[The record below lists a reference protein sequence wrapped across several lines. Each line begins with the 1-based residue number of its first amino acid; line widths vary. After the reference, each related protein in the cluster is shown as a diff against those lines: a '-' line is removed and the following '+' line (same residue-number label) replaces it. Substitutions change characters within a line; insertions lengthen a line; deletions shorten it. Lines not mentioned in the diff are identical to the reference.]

1 MSEPRKLNTGDAQRT
16 VYHAG
21 DAQRTIRTS
30 GAAASSSQ
38 LEEARRRARMAAAES
53 SRRSRQFTPVQPAD
67 VQRYQAARQAQNAQ
81 TAPRTIHQPVQHT
94 AGSAQQAAPRQQA
107 APQQRTIHRSQTAQP
122 AQQAAPQQ
130 RTVHRTQPAQQPVQ
144 RSAPRPVQPQP
155 GEENLTMAQRQA
167 LALRRQAAAK
177 QAASGARARV
187 QHLDLRSAQ
196 GERAAY
202 NIDGD
207 AEYEARQ
214 AARAAKAAAA
224 QQPVAEAAR
233 SGESSARSGSASTA
247 AGRRSSGASAGGQ
260 PPKGPGKGR
269 KGRGD
274 DGSGKKGGK
283 KKKKGTW
290 WKVLLATLLV
300 LVLIFGVTLALIMNA
315 LRPETGGNITF
326 NQLLNTP
333 KEFAGKEINIL
344 LVGIDRSTEDGSGE
358 DSQSNDGMT
367 DMIMW
372 MHFNNETGEVKMLQ
386 IPRNI
391 FVTTDASY
399 SGNYQINAIAKTQG
413 SNGYNN
419 LNALCEEVSKELQV
433 PIDGYVSIRL
443 EKLVELV
450 DILGGVYCY
459 IPQDMS
465 YKGSA
470 LEQGYRN
477 LDGAAA
483 EFLLRNRHS
492 YANSD
497 LGRLNT
503 QRYFY
508 AAMFAKLR
516 SMTAWDIAKNLPFY
530 LSMVDTSLSISDLIS
545 VAVSLMSVSSDKIML
560 AQVPVY
566 MGGITYNSND
576 VVVVARQETADLLN
590 TYYRENTGPVD
601 ASELQVVDNVLDISG
616 VGASDP
622 NVQFMAAINEQ
633 VNDAIAESG
642 EDTSSEYVYDTP
654 TAAPESDATSTE
666 DGSDA
671 SSEDQAA

>member
-30 GAAASSSQ
+30 GAASSSQ

-81 TAPRTIHQPVQHT
+81 NAPRTIHQPAQHT
-94 AGSAQQAAPRQQA
+94 ARYAQQ
-107 APQQRTIHRSQTAQP
+107 P
-122 AQQAAPQQ
+122 ADSRQAAPQQ
-130 RTVHRTQPAQQPVQ
+130 RTVHRTQPTQSAARPAQ
-144 RSAPRPVQPQP
+144 SAQPRPVQP

-167 LALRRQAAAK
+167 MALRRQAAAK
-177 QAASGARARV
+177 QASSGTRAQV
-187 QHLDLRSAQ
+187 QHLDLRTAQ

-224 QQPVAEAAR
+224 EQPNAQAAQSA
-233 SGESSARSGSASTA
+233 SGSARSAGASAAST
-247 AGRRSSGASAGGQ
+247 GRRGGAAAGGQ

-269 KGRGD
+269 KGRGN
-274 DGSGKKGGK
+274 DGGSKKGGK
-283 KKKKGTW
+283 KKKKAW
-290 WKVLLATLLV
+290 WKVVLITLLV
-300 LVLIFGVTLALIMNA
+300 LVLIFGGTLALIMNA
-315 LRPETGGNITF
+315 LRPETGGNLTF

-413 SNGYNN
+413 SKGYNN
-419 LNALCEEVSKELQV
+419 LNALCEEVSKEFQV
-433 PIDGYVSIRL
+433 SIDGYVSIRL

-566 MGGITYNSND
+566 MGGITYNGND

-601 ASELQVVDNVLDISG
+601 ASELQVVDNVLDVSG
-616 VGASDP
+616 VGASEP

-633 VNDAIAESG
+633 VNDAAQESG
-642 EDTSSEYVYDTP
+642 VDTSSEYVYDTP
-654 TAAPESDATSTE
+654 TAAPEGDAASTE
-666 DGSDA
+666 EGTDSADS

>member
-1 MSEPRKLNTGDAQRT
+1 MSEPRKLNTGDAQRS

-30 GAAASSSQ
+30 GASSQ
-38 LEEARRRARMAAAES
+38 LEEARRRARLAAAES

-67 VQRYQAARQAQNAQ
+67 VQRYQAARQAQAAQ
-81 TAPRTIHQPVQHT
+81 PAQSAPRTIHQPQQR
-94 AGSAQQAAPRQQA
+94 AAQPA
-107 APQQRTIHRSQTAQP
+107 QQRTIHRAP
-122 AQQAAPQQ
+122 AQQQAA
-130 RTVHRTQPAQQPVQ
+130 
-144 RSAPRPVQPQP
+144 RPVQPAAQQTQP
-155 GEENLTMAQRQA
+155 GEEQLTMAQRQA
-167 LALRRQAAAK
+167 MALRRQAAAK
-177 QAASGARARV
+177 QASAGARAQV
-187 QHLDLRSAQ
+187 QHLDLRSTQ

-202 NIDGD
+202 DIDGD

-214 AARAAKAAAA
+214 AARAARAAAAA
-224 QQPVAEAAR
+224 QQPVAQASRSAGTAGR
-233 SGESSARSGSASTA
+233 SGASSSSASGSAGRK
-247 AGRRSSGASAGGQ
+247 AGSSGGQ

-269 KGRGD
+269 KSGAGD
-274 DGSGKKGGK
+274 GGSGKKGGK
-283 KKKKGTW
+283 KKKKVTW

-300 LVLIFGVTLALIMNA
+300 LVLIFGGTLALIMNA
-315 LRPETGGNITF
+315 LRPATGGNITF

-344 LVGIDRSTEDGSGE
+344 LVGVDRSTEDGSGE

-372 MHFNNETGEVKMLQ
+372 MHFNNETGELKMLQ

-413 SNGYNN
+413 SDGYNN
-419 LNALCEEVSKELQV
+419 LNALCEEVSKEFQIH
-433 PIDGYVSIRL
+433 IDGYVSIRM

-459 IPQDMS
+459 VPQDLS
-465 YKGSA
+465 YKGSY

-530 LSMVDTSLSISDLIS
+530 LSMVETSLSISDLVS

-566 MGGITYNSND
+566 MGGITYNNND

-616 VGASDP
+616 RSPSAP
-622 NVQFMAAINEQ
+622 NVQFMASLNAE
-633 VNDAIAESG
+633 VTDAIEESG
-642 EDTSSEYVYDTP
+642 EDTGNEYVYDTP
-654 TAAPESDATSTE
+654 TPAPEGDASSTE
-666 DGSDA
+666 GDA
-671 SSEDQAA
+671 SSESEDAAA

>member
-30 GAAASSSQ
+30 GAASSSQ

-81 TAPRTIHQPVQHT
+81 NAPRTIHQPAQHT
-94 AGSAQQAAPRQQA
+94 ARYAQQ
-107 APQQRTIHRSQTAQP
+107 P
-122 AQQAAPQQ
+122 ADSRQAAPQQ
-130 RTVHRTQPAQQPVQ
+130 RTVHRTQPTQSAARPAQ
-144 RSAPRPVQPQP
+144 SAQPRPVQP

-167 LALRRQAAAK
+167 MALRRQAAAK
-177 QAASGARARV
+177 QASSGTRAQV
-187 QHLDLRSAQ
+187 QHLDLRTAQ

-224 QQPVAEAAR
+224 EQPNAQAAQSA
-233 SGESSARSGSASTA
+233 SGSARSAGASAAST
-247 AGRRSSGASAGGQ
+247 GRRGGAAAGGQ

-269 KGRGD
+269 KGRGN
-274 DGSGKKGGK
+274 DGGGKKGGK
-283 KKKKGTW
+283 KKKKAW
-290 WKVLLATLLV
+290 WKVVLITLLV
-300 LVLIFGVTLALIMNA
+300 LVLIFGGTLALIMNA
-315 LRPETGGNITF
+315 LRPETGGNLTF

-419 LNALCEEVSKELQV
+419 LNALCEEVSKEFQV
-433 PIDGYVSIRL
+433 SIDGYVCIRL

-566 MGGITYNSND
+566 MGGITYNGND

-601 ASELQVVDNVLDISG
+601 ASELQVVDNVLDVSG

-633 VNDAIAESG
+633 VNDAAQESG
-642 EDTSSEYVYDTP
+642 VDTSSEYVYDTP
-654 TAAPESDATSTE
+654 TAAPEGDAASTE
-666 DGSDA
+666 EGTDSADS

>member
-21 DAQRTIRTS
+21 DAQRSIRTTGAS
-30 GAAASSSQ
+30 GSSQ

-67 VQRYQAARQAQNAQ
+67 VQRYQAARQAQTAQ
-81 TAPRTIHQPVQHT
+81 PAQSAPRTIHQP
-94 AGSAQQAAPRQQA
+94 
-107 APQQRTIHRSQTAQP
+107 QQRAAQP
-122 AQQAAPQQ
+122 AQQAPAQQ
-130 RTVHRTQPAQQPVQ
+130 RTIRRAQPAQQPVRQ
-144 RSAPRPVQPQP
+144 PAARPVSRTAQPAAQPVQP
-155 GEENLTMAQRQA
+155 GEEQLTMAQRQA

-177 QAASGARARV
+177 QAASGARAQV

-202 NIDGD
+202 DFDGD

-224 QQPVAEAAR
+224 AQPVDQAAR
-233 SGESSARSGSASTA
+233 SAGASGRSSASSASGSSARKG
-247 AGRRSSGASAGGQ
+247 GASGGQ

-269 KGRGD
+269 KGGAGD
-274 DGSGKKGGK
+274 GGSGKKGGK
-283 KKKKGTW
+283 KKKKVAW
-290 WKVLLATLLV
+290 WKVLLSTLLV
-300 LVLIFGVTLALIMNA
+300 LVLIFGATLALIMNA
-315 LRPETGGNITF
+315 LRPETGGKITF

-333 KEFAGKEINIL
+333 KEYAEKEINIL
-344 LVGIDRSTEDGSGE
+344 LVGVDRSTENGSGE

-372 MHFNNETGEVKMLQ
+372 MHFNNETGELKMLQ

-399 SGNYQINAIAKTQG
+399 SGNYQINGIAKTQG
-413 SNGYNN
+413 SNGYND
-419 LNALCEEVSKELQV
+419 LNALCEEVSKEFQI
-433 PIDGYVSIRL
+433 PIDGYVSIRM

-459 IPQDMS
+459 VPQDLS
-465 YKGSA
+465 YKGSY

-530 LSMVDTSLSISDLIS
+530 LSMVDTSLSISDLVS

-566 MGGITYNSND
+566 MGNITYNDND
-576 VVVVARQETADLLN
+576 VVVVARQETSDLLN

-601 ASELQVVDNVLDISG
+601 AGELQVVDNVLDISG
-616 VGASDP
+616 RGPSDP
-622 NVQFMAAINEQ
+622 NVQFMASINET
-633 VNDAIAESG
+633 VTDAIAESG
-642 EDTSSEYVYDTP
+642 EDTGNEYVYDTP
-654 TAAPESDATSTE
+654 TAAPEGDSSSTE
-666 DGSDA
+666 GDA
-671 SSEDQAA
+671 SSEDEDAAA

>member
-30 GAAASSSQ
+30 GAASSSQ

-81 TAPRTIHQPVQHT
+81 NAPRTIHQPAQHT
-94 AGSAQQAAPRQQA
+94 ARYAQQ
-107 APQQRTIHRSQTAQP
+107 P
-122 AQQAAPQQ
+122 ADSRQAAPQQ
-130 RTVHRTQPAQQPVQ
+130 RTVHRTQPTQSAARPAQ
-144 RSAPRPVQPQP
+144 SAQPRPVQP

-167 LALRRQAAAK
+167 MALRRQAAAK
-177 QAASGARARV
+177 QASSGTRAQV
-187 QHLDLRSAQ
+187 QHLDLRTAQ

-224 QQPVAEAAR
+224 EQPNAQAAQSA
-233 SGESSARSGSASTA
+233 SGSARSAGASAAST
-247 AGRRSSGASAGGQ
+247 GRRGGAAAGGQ

-269 KGRGD
+269 KGRGN
-274 DGSGKKGGK
+274 DGGGKKGGK
-283 KKKKGTW
+283 KKKKAW
-290 WKVLLATLLV
+290 WKVVLITLLV
-300 LVLIFGVTLALIMNA
+300 LVLIFGGTLALIMNA
-315 LRPETGGNITF
+315 LRPETGGNLTF

-419 LNALCEEVSKELQV
+419 LNALCEEVSKEFQV
-433 PIDGYVSIRL
+433 SIDGYVSIRL

-566 MGGITYNSND
+566 MGGITYNGND

-601 ASELQVVDNVLDISG
+601 ASELQVVDNVLDVSG

-633 VNDAIAESG
+633 VNDAAQESG
-642 EDTSSEYVYDTP
+642 VDTSSEYVYDTP
-654 TAAPESDATSTE
+654 TAAPEGDAASTE
-666 DGSDA
+666 EGTDSADS

>member
-21 DAQRTIRTS
+21 DAQRSIRTTGAS
-30 GAAASSSQ
+30 GSSQ

-67 VQRYQAARQAQNAQ
+67 VQRYQAARQAQTAQ
-81 TAPRTIHQPVQHT
+81 PAQSAPRTIHQPQQR
-94 AGSAQQAAPRQQA
+94 AAQPA
-107 APQQRTIHRSQTAQP
+107 QQRTIHRAQP
-122 AQQAAPQQ
+122 AQQPAARPVS
-130 RTVHRTQPAQQPVQ
+130 RPAQPT
-144 RSAPRPVQPQP
+144 AQP
-155 GEENLTMAQRQA
+155 GEEQLTMAQRQA

-177 QAASGARARV
+177 QAASGARAQV

-196 GERAAY
+196 GKRAAY
-202 NIDGD
+202 DFDGD

-224 QQPVAEAAR
+224 AQPVDQAAR
-233 SGESSARSGSASTA
+233 GAGASGRAGGSASSA
-247 AGRRSSGASAGGQ
+247 SGASGRRSGASSGGQ

-269 KGRGD
+269 KGGAGD
-274 DGSGKKGGK
+274 GGSGKKGGK
-283 KKKKGTW
+283 KKKKAW
-290 WKVLLATLLV
+290 WKVLLVTLLV
-300 LVLIFGVTLALIMNA
+300 LVLIFGGTLALIMNA
-315 LRPETGGNITF
+315 LRPETGGKITF

-333 KEFAGKEINIL
+333 KEYAGKEINIL
-344 LVGIDRSTEDGSGE
+344 LVGVDRSTENGKGE

-372 MHFNNETGEVKMLQ
+372 MHFNNETGELKMLQ

-413 SNGYNN
+413 SSGYND
-419 LNALCEEVSKELQV
+419 LNALCEEVSKEFQI
-433 PIDGYVSIRL
+433 PIDGYVSIRM

-459 IPQDMS
+459 VPQDLS
-465 YKGSA
+465 YEGSY

-530 LSMVDTSLSISDLIS
+530 LSMVETSLSISDLVS

-566 MGGITYNSND
+566 MGGITYNNND

-616 VGASDP
+616 RSPSDP
-622 NVQFMAAINEQ
+622 NVQFMASINET
-633 VNDAIAESG
+633 VTDAIEESG
-642 EDTSSEYVYDTP
+642 EDTGNEYVYDTP
-654 TAAPESDATSTE
+654 TAAPEGDSSSTE
-666 DGSDA
+666 GDA
-671 SSEDQAA
+671 SSEGEDAAA

>member
-1 MSEPRKLNTGDAQRT
+1 MSEPRKLNTGDAQRS

-30 GAAASSSQ
+30 GASSQ
-38 LEEARRRARMAAAES
+38 LEEARRRARLAAAES

-67 VQRYQAARQAQNAQ
+67 VQRYQAARQAQAAQ
-81 TAPRTIHQPVQHT
+81 PAQSAPRTIHQPQQR
-94 AGSAQQAAPRQQA
+94 AAQPA
-107 APQQRTIHRSQTAQP
+107 QQRTIHRAP
-122 AQQAAPQQ
+122 AQQQAA
-130 RTVHRTQPAQQPVQ
+130 
-144 RSAPRPVQPQP
+144 RPVQPAAQQTQP
-155 GEENLTMAQRQA
+155 GEEQLTMAQRQA
-167 LALRRQAAAK
+167 MALRRQAAAK
-177 QAASGARARV
+177 QASAGARAQV
-187 QHLDLRSAQ
+187 QHLDLRSTQ

-202 NIDGD
+202 DIDGD

-214 AARAAKAAAA
+214 AARAARAAAA
-224 QQPVAEAAR
+224 VQQPVAQASRSAGTAGR
-233 SGESSARSGSASTA
+233 SGASSSSASGSAGRK
-247 AGRRSSGASAGGQ
+247 AGSSGGQ

-269 KGRGD
+269 KSGAGD
-274 DGSGKKGGK
+274 GGSGKKGGK
-283 KKKKGTW
+283 KKKKVTW

-300 LVLIFGVTLALIMNA
+300 LVLIFGGTLALIMNA
-315 LRPETGGNITF
+315 LRPATGGNITF

-344 LVGIDRSTEDGSGE
+344 LVGVDRSTENGQGE

-372 MHFNNETGEVKMLQ
+372 MHFNNETGELKMLQ

-413 SNGYNN
+413 SDGYNN
-419 LNALCEEVSKELQV
+419 LNALCEEVSKEFQI
-433 PIDGYVSIRL
+433 PIDGYVSIRM

-459 IPQDMS
+459 VPQDLS
-465 YKGSA
+465 YKGSY

-530 LSMVDTSLSISDLIS
+530 LSMVETSLSISDLVS

-566 MGGITYNSND
+566 MGNIMYQDQD

-616 VGASDP
+616 RSPSAP
-622 NVQFMAAINEQ
+622 NVQFMASLNAE
-633 VNDAIAESG
+633 VTDAIEESG
-642 EDTSSEYVYDTP
+642 EDTGNEYVYDTP
-654 TAAPESDATSTE
+654 TPAPEGDASSTE
-666 DGSDA
+666 GDA
-671 SSEDQAA
+671 SSESEDAAA

>member
-21 DAQRTIRTS
+21 DAQRSIRTS

-38 LEEARRRARMAAAES
+38 LEEARRRARMAAADS

-81 TAPRTIHQPVQHT
+81 SAPRTIHQPAQHT
-94 AGSAQQAAPRQQA
+94 AQQA
-107 APQQRTIHRSQTAQP
+107 APQQRTIHRTQPTQQP
-122 AQQAAPQQ
+122 ARQAAA
-130 RTVHRTQPAQQPVQ
+130 RPAQ
-144 RSAPRPVQPQP
+144 AQP
-155 GEENLTMAQRQA
+155 GEDQLTMAQRQA
-167 LALRRQAAAK
+167 MALRRQAAAK
-177 QAASGARARV
+177 QAASGARAQV

-196 GERAAY
+196 GERPAY
-202 NIDGD
+202 DFDGD
-207 AEYEARQ
+207 AEFEARQ
-214 AARAAKAAAA
+214 AARAARTAQAA
-224 QQPVAEAAR
+224 QAAQAAEQPVDQAVR
-233 SGESSARSGSASTA
+233 GTSGSARSGSAYSA
-247 AGRRSSGASAGGQ
+247 SGRRSGGASAGGQ

-269 KGRGD
+269 KGRGN
-274 DGSGKKGGK
+274 DGGGKKGGK
-283 KKKKGTW
+283 KKKKAW
-290 WKVLLATLLV
+290 WKVLLVTLLV
-300 LVLIFGVTLALIMNA
+300 LVLIFGGTLALIMNA

-344 LVGIDRSTEDGSGE
+344 LVGIDRSTEDGMGE

-391 FVTTDASY
+391 FVTTDTSY

-419 LNALCEEVSKELQV
+419 LNALCEEVSKEFQI

-443 EKLVELV
+443 EKLVDLV

-465 YKGSA
+465 YGGSS

-516 SMTAWDIAKNLPFY
+516 SMTPWDIAKNLPFY

-560 AQVPVY
+560 AQIPVY
-566 MGGITYNSND
+566 MGQIYYPIGTTDND
-576 VVVVARQETADLLN
+576 VVVVARQEAADLLN

-601 ASELQVVDNVLDISG
+601 ASQLQVVDNVLDVSG
-616 VGASDP
+616 RSPSDP
-622 NVQFMAAINEQ
+622 NVQFMAAINET
-633 VNDAIAESG
+633 VNEAAAESG
-642 EDTSSEYVYDTP
+642 VDTSSEYVYDTP
-654 TAAPESDATSTE
+654 TAAPEGDASSTE
-666 DGSDA
+666 DGGDSADSA
-671 SSEDQAA
+671 SEDDAA

>member
-1 MSEPRKLNTGDAQRT
+1 MPAAPRHQKGRTPMSEPRKLNTGDAQRT

-21 DAQRTIRTS
+21 DAQRSIRTS
-30 GAAASSSQ
+30 GAAGSSSQ
-38 LEEARRRARMAAAES
+38 LEEARRRARMAAADS

-81 TAPRTIHQPVQHT
+81 NAPRTIHQPAQH
-94 AGSAQQAAPRQQA
+94 AAQQPVR
-107 APQQRTIHRSQTAQP
+107 
-122 AQQAAPQQ
+122 QAAPQQ
-130 RTVHRTQPAQQPVQ
+130 RTVNRAQPTQPVRQAAVRPAQA
-144 RSAPRPVQPQP
+144 APAQP
-155 GEENLTMAQRQA
+155 GEDQLTMAQRQA

-177 QAASGARARV
+177 QAASGARAQV
-187 QHLDLRSAQ
+187 QHLDLRSTQ
-196 GERAAY
+196 GERPAY
-202 NIDGD
+202 DFDGD

-214 AARAAKAAAA
+214 AARAARTA
-224 QQPVAEAAR
+224 QADQTAQAGEQPVDQAVR
-233 SGESSARSGSASTA
+233 GTSGSARSGSASSA
-247 AGRRSSGASAGGQ
+247 SGRRSSGASAGGQ

-269 KGRGD
+269 KGRGND
-274 DGSGKKGGK
+274 DGGKKGGK
-283 KKKKGTW
+283 KKKKAW
-290 WKVLLATLLV
+290 WKVVLVTLLV
-300 LVLIFGVTLALIMNA
+300 LVLIFGGTLALIMNA
-315 LRPETGGNITF
+315 LRPETGGNLTF

-333 KEFAGKEINIL
+333 KEFAGKEMNIL

-413 SNGYNN
+413 SDGYNN
-419 LNALCEEVSKELQV
+419 LNALCEEVSKEFQV

-465 YKGSA
+465 YQGSS

-516 SMTAWDIAKNLPFY
+516 SMTPWDIAKNLPFY

-566 MGGITYNSND
+566 MGGITYNNND

-601 ASELQVVDNVLDISG
+601 ASELQVVDNVLDVSG
-616 VGASDP
+616 VSASDP
-622 NVQFMAAINEQ
+622 NVQFMASINEQ
-633 VNDAIAESG
+633 VNEAAAESG
-642 EDTSSEYVYDTP
+642 VDTSSEYVYDTP
-654 TAAPESDATSTE
+654 TAAPEGDASSTE
-666 DGSDA
+666 DGGDSADSA
-671 SSEDQAA
+671 SEDNAA

>member
-30 GAAASSSQ
+30 GAASSSQ

-53 SRRSRQFTPVQPAD
+53 SRRSRQFTPVQSAD

-81 TAPRTIHQPVQHT
+81 NAPRTIHQPAQHT
-94 AGSAQQAAPRQQA
+94 ARYAQQ
-107 APQQRTIHRSQTAQP
+107 P
-122 AQQAAPQQ
+122 ADSRQAAPQQ
-130 RTVHRTQPAQQPVQ
+130 RTVHRTQPTQSAARPAQ
-144 RSAPRPVQPQP
+144 SAQPRPVQP

-167 LALRRQAAAK
+167 MALRRQAAAK
-177 QAASGARARV
+177 QASSGTRAQV
-187 QHLDLRSAQ
+187 QHLDLRTAQ

-224 QQPVAEAAR
+224 EQPNAQAAQSA
-233 SGESSARSGSASTA
+233 SGSARSAGASAAST
-247 AGRRSSGASAGGQ
+247 GRRGGAAAGGQ

-269 KGRGD
+269 KGRGN
-274 DGSGKKGGK
+274 DGGGKKGGK
-283 KKKKGTW
+283 KKKKAW
-290 WKVLLATLLV
+290 WKVVLITLLV
-300 LVLIFGVTLALIMNA
+300 LVLIFGGTLALIMNA
-315 LRPETGGNITF
+315 LRPETGGNLTF

-419 LNALCEEVSKELQV
+419 LNALCEEVSKEFQV
-433 PIDGYVSIRL
+433 SIDGYVSIRL

-566 MGGITYNSND
+566 MGGITYNGND

-601 ASELQVVDNVLDISG
+601 ASELQVVDNVLDVSG
-616 VGASDP
+616 VGASEP

-633 VNDAIAESG
+633 VNDAAQESG
-642 EDTSSEYVYDTP
+642 VDTSSEYVYDTP
-654 TAAPESDATSTE
+654 TAAPEGDAASTE
-666 DGSDA
+666 EGTDSADS

>member
-1 MSEPRKLNTGDAQRT
+1 MSEPRKLNTGDAQRS

-30 GAAASSSQ
+30 GASSQ
-38 LEEARRRARMAAAES
+38 LEEARRRARLAAAES
-53 SRRSRQFTPVQPAD
+53 SRRSRQFTPVHPAD
-67 VQRYQAARQAQNAQ
+67 VQRYQAARQAQAAQ
-81 TAPRTIHQPVQHT
+81 PAQSAPRTIHQPQQR
-94 AGSAQQAAPRQQA
+94 AAQPA
-107 APQQRTIHRSQTAQP
+107 QQRTIHRAP
-122 AQQAAPQQ
+122 AQQQAA
-130 RTVHRTQPAQQPVQ
+130 RLMQPAAQQT
-144 RSAPRPVQPQP
+144 QP
-155 GEENLTMAQRQA
+155 GEEQLTMAQRQA
-167 LALRRQAAAK
+167 MALRRQAAAK
-177 QAASGARARV
+177 QASAGARAQV
-187 QHLDLRSAQ
+187 QHLDLRSTQ

-202 NIDGD
+202 DIDGD

-214 AARAAKAAAA
+214 AARAARAAAAA
-224 QQPVAEAAR
+224 QQPVAQASR
-233 SGESSARSGSASTA
+233 SAGTA
-247 AGRRSSGASAGGQ
+247 AGRSGASSSSASGSDGRKAGSSGGQ

-269 KGRGD
+269 KGGAGD
-274 DGSGKKGGK
+274 GGSGKKGGK
-283 KKKKGTW
+283 KKKKVTW

-300 LVLIFGVTLALIMNA
+300 LVLIFGGTLALIMNA
-315 LRPETGGNITF
+315 LRPATGGNITF

-344 LVGIDRSTEDGSGE
+344 LVGVDRSTEDGSGE

-372 MHFNNETGEVKMLQ
+372 MHFNNETGELKMLQ

-413 SNGYNN
+413 SDGYNN
-419 LNALCEEVSKELQV
+419 LNALCEEVSKEFQI
-433 PIDGYVSIRL
+433 PIDGYVSIRM

-459 IPQDMS
+459 VPQDLS
-465 YKGSA
+465 YKGSY

-530 LSMVDTSLSISDLIS
+530 LSMVETSLSISDLVS

-566 MGGITYNSND
+566 MGNIMYQDQD

-616 VGASDP
+616 RSPSAP
-622 NVQFMAAINEQ
+622 NVQFMASLNAE
-633 VNDAIAESG
+633 VTDAIEESG
-642 EDTSSEYVYDTP
+642 EDTGNEYVYDTP
-654 TAAPESDATSTE
+654 TPAPEGDASSTE
-666 DGSDA
+666 GDA
-671 SSEDQAA
+671 SSESEDAAA

>member
-1 MSEPRKLNTGDAQRT
+1 MSEPRKLNTGDAQRS

-30 GAAASSSQ
+30 GASSQ
-38 LEEARRRARMAAAES
+38 LEEARRRARLAAAES
-53 SRRSRQFTPVQPAD
+53 SRRSRQFTPVQSAD
-67 VQRYQAARQAQNAQ
+67 VQRYQAARQTQAAQPAQ
-81 TAPRTIHQPVQHT
+81 SAPRTIHQPQQRT
-94 AGSAQQAAPRQQA
+94 AQPA
-107 APQQRTIHRSQTAQP
+107 QQRTIHRAP
-122 AQQAAPQQ
+122 AQQQAA
-130 RTVHRTQPAQQPVQ
+130 
-144 RSAPRPVQPQP
+144 RPVQPAAQQTQP
-155 GEENLTMAQRQA
+155 GEEQLTMAQRQA
-167 LALRRQAAAK
+167 MALRRQAAAK
-177 QAASGARARV
+177 QASAGARAQV
-187 QHLDLRSAQ
+187 QHLDLRSTQ

-202 NIDGD
+202 DIDGD

-214 AARAAKAAAA
+214 AARAARAAAAA
-224 QQPVAEAAR
+224 QQPVAQASR
-233 SGESSARSGSASTA
+233 SAGTA
-247 AGRRSSGASAGGQ
+247 AGRSGASSSSSSASGSDGRKAGSSGGQ

-269 KGRGD
+269 KGGAGD
-274 DGSGKKGGK
+274 GGSGKKGGK
-283 KKKKGTW
+283 KKKKVTW

-300 LVLIFGVTLALIMNA
+300 LVLIFGGTLALIMNA
-315 LRPETGGNITF
+315 LRPATGGNITF

-344 LVGIDRSTEDGSGE
+344 LVGVDRSTENGQGE

-372 MHFNNETGEVKMLQ
+372 MHFNNETGELKMLQ
-386 IPRNI
+386 IPRNV

-413 SNGYNN
+413 SDGYNN
-419 LNALCEEVSKELQV
+419 LNALCEEVSKEFQI
-433 PIDGYVSIRL
+433 PIDGYVSIRM

-459 IPQDMS
+459 VPQDLS
-465 YKGSA
+465 YEGSY

-530 LSMVDTSLSISDLIS
+530 LSMVETSLSISDLVS

-566 MGGITYNSND
+566 MGGITYNNND

-616 VGASDP
+616 RSPSDP
-622 NVQFMAAINEQ
+622 NVQFMASLNEE
-633 VNDAIAESG
+633 VTDAIEESG
-642 EDTSSEYVYDTP
+642 EDTGNEYVYDTP
-654 TAAPESDATSTE
+654 TPAPE
-666 DGSDA
+666 GDA
-671 SSEDQAA
+671 SSTEGDAASSEGEDAAA

>member
-1 MSEPRKLNTGDAQRT
+1 MSEPRKLNTGDAQRS

-30 GAAASSSQ
+30 GASSQ

-67 VQRYQAARQAQNAQ
+67 VQRYQAARQTQAAQPAQ
-81 TAPRTIHQPVQHT
+81 SAQRTIHQPQQR
-94 AGSAQQAAPRQQA
+94 AAQPA
-107 APQQRTIHRSQTAQP
+107 QQRTIHRAP
-122 AQQAAPQQ
+122 AQQQAA
-130 RTVHRTQPAQQPVQ
+130 
-144 RSAPRPVQPQP
+144 RPVQPAAQQTRP
-155 GEENLTMAQRQA
+155 GEEQLTMAQRQA
-167 LALRRQAAAK
+167 MALRRQAAAK
-177 QAASGARARV
+177 QASAGARAQV
-187 QHLDLRSAQ
+187 QHLDLRSTQ

-214 AARAAKAAAA
+214 AARAARAAAAA
-224 QQPVAEAAR
+224 QQPVAQASR
-233 SGESSARSGSASTA
+233 SAGTA
-247 AGRRSSGASAGGQ
+247 AGRSGASSSSASGSAGRKAGSSGGQ

-269 KGRGD
+269 KGGAGD
-274 DGSGKKGGK
+274 GGSGKNGGK
-283 KKKKGTW
+283 KKKKKVTW

-300 LVLIFGVTLALIMNA
+300 LVLIFGGTLALIMNA

-344 LVGIDRSTEDGSGE
+344 LVGVDRSTENGQGE

-372 MHFNNETGEVKMLQ
+372 MHFNNETGELKMLQ

-413 SNGYNN
+413 SDGYNN
-419 LNALCEEVSKELQV
+419 LNALCEEVSKEFQI
-433 PIDGYVSIRL
+433 PIDGYVSIRM

-459 IPQDMS
+459 VPQDLS
-465 YKGSA
+465 YGGSY

-530 LSMVDTSLSISDLIS
+530 LSMVETSLSISDLVS
-545 VAVSLMSVSSDKIML
+545 VAVSMMSVSSDKIML

-566 MGGITYNSND
+566 MGQIYYPIGTTDND

-616 VGASDP
+616 RSPSDP
-622 NVQFMAAINEQ
+622 NVQFMASLNEE
-633 VNDAIAESG
+633 VTDAIEESG
-642 EDTSSEYVYDTP
+642 EDTGSEYVYDTP
-654 TAAPESDATSTE
+654 TPAPEGDASSSE
-666 DGSDA
+666 GDA
-671 SSEDQAA
+671 SSESEDAAA

>member
-94 AGSAQQAAPRQQA
+94 ARYAQQPADPRQQA
-107 APQQRTIHRSQTAQP
+107 QPQRTIHRAQP
-122 AQQAAPQQ
+122 AQPAAQPQ
-130 RTVHRTQPAQQPVQ
+130 RPVQ
-144 RSAPRPVQPQP
+144 RAAQPQP

-167 LALRRQAAAK
+167 MALRRQAAAK
-177 QAASGARARV
+177 QASAGARAQV

-196 GERAAY
+196 GERPAY
-202 NIDGD
+202 DFDGD
-207 AEYEARQ
+207 AEFEARQ
-214 AARAAKAAAA
+214 AARAAQPAAAA
-224 QQPVAEAAR
+224 EQPAAR
-233 SGESSARSGSASTA
+233 ASSRSTSGSARSGSASSA
-247 AGRRSSGASAGGQ
+247 SGRRSGGASAGGQ

-290 WKVLLATLLV
+290 WKILLSTLLV
-300 LVLIFGVTLALIMNA
+300 LVLIFGVTVALIMNA

-419 LNALCEEVSKELQV
+419 LNALCEEVSKEFQV
-433 PIDGYVSIRL
+433 SIDGYVSIRL

-566 MGGITYNSND
+566 MGGITYNGND

-601 ASELQVVDNVLDISG
+601 ASELQVVDNVLDVSG

-633 VNDAIAESG
+633 VNDAAQESG
-642 EDTSSEYVYDTP
+642 VDTSSEYVYDTP
-654 TAAPESDATSTE
+654 TEAPEGDAASTE
-666 DGSDA
+666 EGTDSADS

>member
-1 MSEPRKLNTGDAQRT
+1 MSEPRKLNTGDAQRS

-30 GAAASSSQ
+30 GASSQ
-38 LEEARRRARMAAAES
+38 LEEARRRARLAAAES

-67 VQRYQAARQAQNAQ
+67 VQRYQAARQAQAAQ
-81 TAPRTIHQPVQHT
+81 PAQSAPRTIHQPQQR
-94 AGSAQQAAPRQQA
+94 AAQPA
-107 APQQRTIHRSQTAQP
+107 QQRTIHRAP
-122 AQQAAPQQ
+122 AQQQAA
-130 RTVHRTQPAQQPVQ
+130 
-144 RSAPRPVQPQP
+144 RPVQPAAQQTQP
-155 GEENLTMAQRQA
+155 GEEQLTMAQRQA
-167 LALRRQAAAK
+167 MALRRQAAAK
-177 QAASGARARV
+177 QASAGARAQV
-187 QHLDLRSAQ
+187 QHLDLRSTQ

-202 NIDGD
+202 DIDGD

-214 AARAAKAAAA
+214 AARAARAAAAA
-224 QQPVAEAAR
+224 QQPVAQASRSAGTAGR
-233 SGESSARSGSASTA
+233 SGASSSSASGSAGRK
-247 AGRRSSGASAGGQ
+247 AGSSGGQ

-269 KGRGD
+269 KSGAGD
-274 DGSGKKGGK
+274 GGSGKKGGK
-283 KKKKGTW
+283 KKKKVTW

-300 LVLIFGVTLALIMNA
+300 LVLIFGGTLALIMNA
-315 LRPETGGNITF
+315 LRPATGGNITF

-344 LVGIDRSTEDGSGE
+344 LVGVDRSTEDGSGE

-372 MHFNNETGEVKMLQ
+372 MHFNNETGELKMLQ

-413 SNGYNN
+413 SDGYNN
-419 LNALCEEVSKELQV
+419 LNALCEEVSKEFQI
-433 PIDGYVSIRL
+433 PIDGYVSIRM

-459 IPQDMS
+459 VPQDLS
-465 YKGSA
+465 YKGSY

-530 LSMVDTSLSISDLIS
+530 LSMVETSLSISDLVS

-566 MGGITYNSND
+566 MGGITYNNND

-616 VGASDP
+616 RSPSAP
-622 NVQFMAAINEQ
+622 NVQFMASLNAE
-633 VNDAIAESG
+633 VTDAIEESG
-642 EDTSSEYVYDTP
+642 EDTGNEYVYDTP
-654 TAAPESDATSTE
+654 TPAPEGDASSTE
-666 DGSDA
+666 GDA
-671 SSEDQAA
+671 SSESEDAAA

>member
-30 GAAASSSQ
+30 GAAGSSGQ

-53 SRRSRQFTPVQPAD
+53 SRRSRQFTPPQPAD
-67 VQRYQAARQAQNAQ
+67 VQRYQAARQAQSAQ
-81 TAPRTIHQPVQHT
+81 SAPRTIHQPVQHT
-94 AGSAQQAAPRQQA
+94 ARYAQQPADARQPAQ
-107 APQQRTIHRSQTAQP
+107 QQRTIHRAQPGQAAARTAQ
-122 AQQAAPQQ
+122 
-130 RTVHRTQPAQQPVQ
+130 
-144 RSAPRPVQPQP
+144 RPVQSRPAQS
-155 GEENLTMAQRQA
+155 GDDQLTMAQRQA
-167 LALRRQAAAK
+167 MALRRQAAAK
-177 QAASGARARV
+177 EMSSGTRAKV
-187 QHLDLRSAQ
+187 QHLDLRNAQ

-224 QQPVAEAAR
+224 AQQPVDQAAR
-233 SGESSARSGSASTA
+233 GASGSARSGAGGASASS
-247 AGRRSSGASAGGQ
+247 GRRGGASAGGQ

-269 KGRGD
+269 RGRGN
-274 DGSGKKGGK
+274 DGGGKKGGK

-391 FVTTDASY
+391 FVTTDSSY

-419 LNALCEEVSKELQV
+419 LNALCEEVSKEFQV

-566 MGGITYNSND
+566 MGGITYNNND

-601 ASELQVVDNVLDISG
+601 ASELQVVDNVLDTSG
-616 VGASDP
+616 VSASNP

-633 VNDAIAESG
+633 VNEAAAESG
-642 EDTSSEYVYDTP
+642 VDTSSEYVYDTP

-666 DGSDA
+666 DGGDA

>member
-30 GAAASSSQ
+30 GAASSSQ

-81 TAPRTIHQPVQHT
+81 NAPRTIHQPAQHT
-94 AGSAQQAAPRQQA
+94 ARYAQQ
-107 APQQRTIHRSQTAQP
+107 P
-122 AQQAAPQQ
+122 ADSRQAAPQQ
-130 RTVHRTQPAQQPVQ
+130 RTVHRTQPTQSAARPAQ
-144 RSAPRPVQPQP
+144 SAQPRPVQP

-167 LALRRQAAAK
+167 MALRRQAAAK
-177 QAASGARARV
+177 QASSGTRAQV
-187 QHLDLRSAQ
+187 QHLDLRTAQ

-224 QQPVAEAAR
+224 EQPNAQAAQSA
-233 SGESSARSGSASTA
+233 SGSARSAGASAAST
-247 AGRRSSGASAGGQ
+247 GRRGGAAAGGQ

-269 KGRGD
+269 KGRGN
-274 DGSGKKGGK
+274 DGGGKKGGK
-283 KKKKGTW
+283 KKKKAW
-290 WKVLLATLLV
+290 WKVVLITLLV
-300 LVLIFGVTLALIMNA
+300 LVLIFGGTLALIMNA
-315 LRPETGGNITF
+315 LRPETGGNLTF

-413 SNGYNN
+413 SKGYNN
-419 LNALCEEVSKELQV
+419 LNALCEEVSKEFQV
-433 PIDGYVSIRL
+433 SIDGYVSIRL

-566 MGGITYNSND
+566 MGGITYNGND

-601 ASELQVVDNVLDISG
+601 ASELQVVDNVLDVSG

-633 VNDAIAESG
+633 VSDAAQESG
-642 EDTSSEYVYDTP
+642 VDTSSEYVYDTP
-654 TAAPESDATSTE
+654 TAAPEGDAASTE
-666 DGSDA
+666 EGTDSADS

>member
-94 AGSAQQAAPRQQA
+94 ARYAQQPADPRQQA
-107 APQQRTIHRSQTAQP
+107 QPQRTIHRAQP
-122 AQQAAPQQ
+122 AQPAAQPQ
-130 RTVHRTQPAQQPVQ
+130 RPVQ
-144 RSAPRPVQPQP
+144 RAAQPQP

-167 LALRRQAAAK
+167 MALRRQAAAK
-177 QAASGARARV
+177 QASAGARAQV

-196 GERAAY
+196 GERPAY
-202 NIDGD
+202 DFDGD
-207 AEYEARQ
+207 AEFEARQ
-214 AARAAKAAAA
+214 AARAAQPAAAA
-224 QQPVAEAAR
+224 EQPAAR
-233 SGESSARSGSASTA
+233 ASSRSTSGSARSGSASSA
-247 AGRRSSGASAGGQ
+247 SGRRSGGASAGGQ

-290 WKVLLATLLV
+290 WKILLSTLLV
-300 LVLIFGVTLALIMNA
+300 LVLIFGVTMALIMNA

-413 SNGYNN
+413 SKGYNN
-419 LNALCEEVSKELQV
+419 LNALCEEVSKEFQV
-433 PIDGYVSIRL
+433 SIDGYVSIRL

-566 MGGITYNSND
+566 MGGITYNGND

-601 ASELQVVDNVLDISG
+601 ASELQVVDNVLDVSG

-633 VNDAIAESG
+633 VNDAAQESG
-642 EDTSSEYVYDTP
+642 VDTSSEYVYDTP
-654 TAAPESDATSTE
+654 TAAPEGDAASTG
-666 DGSDA
+666 DGTDSADS

>member
-21 DAQRTIRTS
+21 DGQRSIRTS
-30 GAAASSSQ
+30 GAAASSTQ

-67 VQRYQAARQAQNAQ
+67 VQRYQAARQAQAAQ
-81 TAPRTIHQPVQHT
+81 TAPRTIHQPTQH
-94 AGSAQQAAPRQQA
+94 AAQSAPTQQS
-107 APQQRTIHRSQTAQP
+107 RTIHRSGQSAQPVSRP
-122 AQQAAPQQ
+122 AQQAPS
-130 RTVHRTQPAQQPVQ
+130 
-144 RSAPRPVQPQP
+144 RSAQP
-155 GEENLTMAQRQA
+155 GEEQLTMAQRQA
-167 LALRRQAAAK
+167 MALRRQAAAK
-177 QAASGARARV
+177 QAASGARAQV

-196 GERAAY
+196 SERAAY

-214 AARAAKAAAA
+214 AARAAKAAQASE
-224 QQPVAEAAR
+224 QPVDQASR
-233 SGESSARSGSASTA
+233 SASGSARSGSAASS
-247 AGRRSSGASAGGQ
+247 AGRRSGGASAGGQ

-269 KGRGD
+269 KGRGND
-274 DGSGKKGGK
+274 DGGKKGGK

-300 LVLIFGVTLALIMNA
+300 LVLIFGGTLALIMNA

-413 SNGYNN
+413 SDGYNN
-419 LNALCEEVSKELQV
+419 LNALCEEVSKEFQV
-433 PIDGYVSIRL
+433 SIDGYVSIRL

-566 MGGITYNSND
+566 MGGITYNNND
-576 VVVVARQETADLLN
+576 VVVVARQEAADLLN

-616 VGASDP
+616 RSPSDP
-622 NVQFMAAINEQ
+622 NVQFMASINEQ
-633 VNDAIAESG
+633 VNEAAAESG
-642 EDTSSEYVYDTP
+642 VDTSSEYVYDTP
-654 TAAPESDATSTE
+654 TAAPESDASSTE
-666 DGSDA
+666 EGGDSADSA
-671 SSEDQAA
+671 SEDNAA

>member
-1 MSEPRKLNTGDAQRT
+1 MSEPRKLNTGDAQRS

-30 GAAASSSQ
+30 GASSQ
-38 LEEARRRARMAAAES
+38 LEEARRRARLAAAES

-67 VQRYQAARQAQNAQ
+67 VQRYQAARQAQAAQ
-81 TAPRTIHQPVQHT
+81 PAQSAPRTIHQPQQR
-94 AGSAQQAAPRQQA
+94 AAQPA
-107 APQQRTIHRSQTAQP
+107 QQRTIHRAP
-122 AQQAAPQQ
+122 AQQQAA
-130 RTVHRTQPAQQPVQ
+130 
-144 RSAPRPVQPQP
+144 RPVQPAAQQTQP
-155 GEENLTMAQRQA
+155 GEEQLTMAQRQA
-167 LALRRQAAAK
+167 MALRRQAAAK
-177 QAASGARARV
+177 QASAGARAQV
-187 QHLDLRSAQ
+187 QHLDLRSTQ

-202 NIDGD
+202 DIDGD

-214 AARAAKAAAA
+214 AARAARAAA
-224 QQPVAEAAR
+224 QQPVAQASR
-233 SGESSARSGSASTA
+233 SAGTA
-247 AGRRSSGASAGGQ
+247 AGRSGASSSSASGSDGRKAGSSGGQ

-269 KGRGD
+269 KGGAGD
-274 DGSGKKGGK
+274 GGSGKKGGK
-283 KKKKGTW
+283 KKKKVTW

-300 LVLIFGVTLALIMNA
+300 LVLIFGGTLALIMNA
-315 LRPETGGNITF
+315 LRPATGGNITF

-344 LVGIDRSTEDGSGE
+344 LVGVDRSTEDGSGE

-372 MHFNNETGEVKMLQ
+372 MHFNNETGELKMLQ

-413 SNGYNN
+413 SDGYNN
-419 LNALCEEVSKELQV
+419 LNALCEEVSKEFQIH
-433 PIDGYVSIRL
+433 IDGYVSIRM

-459 IPQDMS
+459 VPQDLS
-465 YKGSA
+465 YKGSY

-530 LSMVDTSLSISDLIS
+530 LSMVETSLSISDLVS

-566 MGGITYNSND
+566 MGNITYNNND

-616 VGASDP
+616 RSPSAP
-622 NVQFMAAINEQ
+622 NVQFMASLNAE
-633 VNDAIAESG
+633 VTDAIEESG
-642 EDTSSEYVYDTP
+642 EDTGNEYVYDTP
-654 TAAPESDATSTE
+654 TPAPEGDASSTE
-666 DGSDA
+666 GDA
-671 SSEDQAA
+671 SSESEDAAA

>member
-21 DAQRTIRTS
+21 DAQRSIRTS
-30 GAAASSSQ
+30 GAAGSTSSQQ
-38 LEEARRRARMAAAES
+38 LEEARRRARMAAADS

-67 VQRYQAARQAQNAQ
+67 VQRYQAARQAQAGQ
-81 TAPRTIHQPVQHT
+81 SAPRTIHQPVQHT
-94 AGSAQQAAPRQQA
+94 ARYPQQPAESRQPAQQQG
-107 APQQRTIHRSQTAQP
+107 RTIHR
-122 AQQAAPQQ
+122 
-130 RTVHRTQPAQQPVQ
+130 AQQPAT
-144 RSAPRPVQPQP
+144 RSAQPTAAQLP
-155 GEENLTMAQRQA
+155 GQEEAELTMAQRQA

-177 QAASGARARV
+177 QAATGTRARV

-196 GERAAY
+196 GERPAY

-207 AEYEARQ
+207 TEYEARQ
-214 AARAAKAAAA
+214 AARAAKVAAAP
-224 QQPVAEAAR
+224 QQPADQVSRAASGTSR
-233 SGESSARSGSASTA
+233 SGGAASASSAR
-247 AGRRSSGASAGGQ
+247 RSGASAGGV

-269 KGRGD
+269 KGSGN
-274 DGSGKKGGK
+274 DGGGKKKGGK
-283 KKKKGTW
+283 KKKKAW
-290 WKVLLATLLV
+290 WKVLLVTLLV
-300 LVLIFGVTLALIMNA
+300 LVLIFGGTLALIMNA

-344 LVGIDRSTEDGSGE
+344 LVGIDRSTEDGMGE

-391 FVTTDASY
+391 FVTTDRSY

-413 SNGYNN
+413 SDGYNN
-419 LNALCEEVSKELQV
+419 LNALCEEVSKEFQI

-465 YKGSA
+465 YGGSA

-545 VAVSLMSVSSDKIML
+545 VAVSLLNVSSDKIML
-560 AQVPVY
+560 AQIPVY
-566 MGGITYNSND
+566 MGQIYYPIGTTDND
-576 VVVVARQETADLLN
+576 VVVAARQEAADLLN

-616 VGASDP
+616 RSPSDP
-622 NVQFMAAINEQ
+622 NVQFMADINEQ
-633 VNDAIAESG
+633 VNDAADESG
-642 EDTSSEYVYDTP
+642 VDTSSEYVYDTP
-654 TAAPESDATSTE
+654 TPAPE
-666 DGSDA
+666 GDA
-671 SSEDQAA
+671 SSTEEGTDGADSASEDNAA

>member
-21 DAQRTIRTS
+21 DAQRSIRTS
-30 GAAASSSQ
+30 GAAGSTSSQQ
-38 LEEARRRARMAAAES
+38 LEEARRRARMAAADS

-67 VQRYQAARQAQNAQ
+67 VQRYQAARQAQAGQ
-81 TAPRTIHQPVQHT
+81 SAPRTIHQPVQHT
-94 AGSAQQAAPRQQA
+94 ARYPQQPAESRQPAQQQG
-107 APQQRTIHRSQTAQP
+107 RTIHR
-122 AQQAAPQQ
+122 
-130 RTVHRTQPAQQPVQ
+130 AQQPAT
-144 RSAPRPVQPQP
+144 RSAQPTAAQLP
-155 GEENLTMAQRQA
+155 GQEEAELTMAQRQA
-167 LALRRQAAAK
+167 MALRRQAAVK
-177 QAASGARARV
+177 QAAAGTRARV

-196 GERAAY
+196 GERPAY

-207 AEYEARQ
+207 TEYEARQ

-224 QQPVAEAAR
+224 PQQPADQVSRAASGTSR
-233 SGESSARSGSASTA
+233 SGGAASDSSAR
-247 AGRRSSGASAGGQ
+247 RSGASAGGV

-269 KGRGD
+269 KGSGN
-274 DGSGKKGGK
+274 DGGGKKKGGK
-283 KKKKGTW
+283 KKKKAW
-290 WKVLLATLLV
+290 WKVLLVTLLV
-300 LVLIFGVTLALIMNA
+300 LVLIFGGTLALIMNA

-344 LVGIDRSTEDGSGE
+344 LVGIDRSTEDGMGE

-391 FVTTDASY
+391 FVTTDRSY

-413 SNGYNN
+413 SDGYNN
-419 LNALCEEVSKELQV
+419 LNALCEEVSKEFQI

-465 YKGSA
+465 YGGSA

-545 VAVSLMSVSSDKIML
+545 VAVSLLNVSSDKIML
-560 AQVPVY
+560 AQIPVY
-566 MGGITYNSND
+566 MGQIYYPIGTTDND
-576 VVVVARQETADLLN
+576 VVVVARQEAADLLN

-616 VGASDP
+616 RSPSDP
-622 NVQFMAAINEQ
+622 NVQFMADINEQ
-633 VNDAIAESG
+633 VNDAADESG
-642 EDTSSEYVYDTP
+642 VDTSSEYVYDTP
-654 TAAPESDATSTE
+654 TPAPE
-666 DGSDA
+666 GDA
-671 SSEDQAA
+671 SSTEEGTDGADSASEDNAA

>member
-21 DAQRTIRTS
+21 DAQRSIRTS
-30 GAAASSSQ
+30 GASSSQ
-38 LEEARRRARMAAAES
+38 LEEARRRARMAAADS

-67 VQRYQAARQAQNAQ
+67 VQRYQAARQAQTAQ
-81 TAPRTIHQPVQHT
+81 SAPRTIH
-94 AGSAQQAAPRQQA
+94 
-107 APQQRTIHRSQTAQP
+107 QP

-130 RTVHRTQPAQQPVQ
+130 RTVHRTQQTAQSAARPAQPVQ
-144 RSAPRPVQPQP
+144 RPVQQSRPVQP

-167 LALRRQAAAK
+167 MALRRQAAAK
-177 QAASGARARV
+177 QAASGARAQV
-187 QHLDLRSAQ
+187 QHLDLRSTQ
-196 GERAAY
+196 GERPAY
-202 NIDGD
+202 DFDGD

-214 AARAAKAAAA
+214 AARAARTAQAA
-224 QQPVAEAAR
+224 QQAEQPVDQAVR
-233 SGESSARSGSASTA
+233 GTSGSARSGGASSAS
-247 AGRRSSGASAGGQ
+247 GHRSSASAGGQ
-260 PPKGPGKGR
+260 PPKDPGKGR
-269 KGRGD
+269 KGRGN
-274 DGSGKKGGK
+274 DGGGKKGGK
-283 KKKKGTW
+283 KKKKAW
-290 WKVLLATLLV
+290 WKVVLVTLLV
-300 LVLIFGVTLALIMNA
+300 LVLIFGGTLALIMNA
-315 LRPETGGNITF
+315 LRPETGGNLTF

-333 KEFAGKEINIL
+333 KEFAGKEMNIL

-413 SNGYNN
+413 SDGYNN
-419 LNALCEEVSKELQV
+419 LNALCEEVSKEFQI

-465 YKGSA
+465 YQGSS

-516 SMTAWDIAKNLPFY
+516 SMTPWDIAKNLPFY

-566 MGGITYNSND
+566 MGGINYNNND

-601 ASELQVVDNVLDISG
+601 ASELQVVDNVLDVSG
-616 VGASDP
+616 IPASDP
-622 NVQFMAAINEQ
+622 NVQFMATINET
-633 VNDAIAESG
+633 VNEAAAESG
-642 EDTSSEYVYDTP
+642 VDTSSEYVYDTP
-654 TAAPESDATSTE
+654 TAAPEGDASSTE
-666 DGSDA
+666 DGGDSADSA
-671 SSEDQAA
+671 SEDNAA

>member
-1 MSEPRKLNTGDAQRT
+1 MSEPRKLNTGDAQRS

-30 GAAASSSQ
+30 GASSQ
-38 LEEARRRARMAAAES
+38 LEEARRRARLAAAES

-67 VQRYQAARQAQNAQ
+67 VQRYQAARQTQAAQPAQ
-81 TAPRTIHQPVQHT
+81 SAPRTIHQP
-94 AGSAQQAAPRQQA
+94 
-107 APQQRTIHRSQTAQP
+107 QQRTIHRAP
-122 AQQAAPQQ
+122 AQQQAA
-130 RTVHRTQPAQQPVQ
+130 
-144 RSAPRPVQPQP
+144 RPVQPAAQQTQP
-155 GEENLTMAQRQA
+155 GEEQLTMAQRQA
-167 LALRRQAAAK
+167 MALRRQAAAK
-177 QAASGARARV
+177 QASAGARAQV
-187 QHLDLRSAQ
+187 QHLDLRSTQ

-202 NIDGD
+202 DIDGD

-214 AARAAKAAAA
+214 AARAAAAA
-224 QQPVAEAAR
+224 QQPVAQASR
-233 SGESSARSGSASTA
+233 SAGTA
-247 AGRRSSGASAGGQ
+247 AGRSGASSSSASGSDGRKAGSSGGQ

-269 KGRGD
+269 KGGAGD
-274 DGSGKKGGK
+274 GGSGKKGGK
-283 KKKKGTW
+283 KKKKVTW

-300 LVLIFGVTLALIMNA
+300 LVLIFGGTLALIMNA
-315 LRPETGGNITF
+315 LRPATGGNITF

-344 LVGIDRSTEDGSGE
+344 LVGVDRSTENGQGE

-372 MHFNNETGEVKMLQ
+372 MHFNNETGELKMLQ
-386 IPRNI
+386 IPRNV

-413 SNGYNN
+413 SDGYNN
-419 LNALCEEVSKELQV
+419 LNALCEEVSKEFQI
-433 PIDGYVSIRL
+433 PIDGYVSIRM

-459 IPQDMS
+459 VPQDLS
-465 YKGSA
+465 YEGSY

-530 LSMVDTSLSISDLIS
+530 LSMVETSLSISDLVS

-566 MGGITYNSND
+566 MGGITYNNND

-616 VGASDP
+616 RSPSDP
-622 NVQFMAAINEQ
+622 HVQFMASLNAE
-633 VNDAIAESG
+633 VTDAIEESG
-642 EDTSSEYVYDTP
+642 EDTGNEYVYDTP
-654 TAAPESDATSTE
+654 TPAPE
-666 DGSDA
+666 GDA
-671 SSEDQAA
+671 SSTEGDAASSEGEDAAA

>member
-1 MSEPRKLNTGDAQRT
+1 MPGAPAMKKGRTPMSEPRKLNTGDAQRT

-21 DAQRTIRTS
+21 DAQRSIRTS
-30 GAAASSSQ
+30 GASSQQ

-67 VQRYQAARQAQNAQ
+67 VQQYQAARQAQAAQ
-81 TAPRTIHQPVQHT
+81 QAQSAQRTIHQPQQRT
-94 AGSAQQAAPRQQA
+94 AQPARQAPV
-107 APQQRTIHRSQTAQP
+107 QQRTIHRSQQP
-122 AQQAAPQQ
+122 AA
-130 RTVHRTQPAQQPVQ
+130 
-144 RSAPRPVQPQP
+144 RPVQPAAQP
-155 GEENLTMAQRQA
+155 GEEQLTMAQRQA

-177 QAASGARARV
+177 QAAAGARAQV
-187 QHLDLRSAQ
+187 QHLDLRSTQ
-196 GERAAY
+196 SERAAY
-202 NIDGD
+202 DIDGD
-207 AEYEARQ
+207 AEFEARQ
-214 AARAAKAAAA
+214 AARAARAASAA
-224 QQPVAEAAR
+224 EQPVAQAASR
-233 SGESSARSGSASTA
+233 SAGTSGRAGASASSAS
-247 AGRRSSGASAGGQ
+247 GRRSGASSGGQ

-269 KGRGD
+269 KGGAGD
-274 DGSGKKGGK
+274 GGSGKKGGK

-300 LVLIFGVTLALIMNA
+300 LVLIFGGTLAIIMNA

-333 KEFAGKEINIL
+333 KEYAGKEINIL
-344 LVGIDRSTEDGSGE
+344 LVGVDRSTENGQGE

-372 MHFNNETGEVKMLQ
+372 MHFNNETGELKMLQ

-391 FVTTDASY
+391 FVTTDAGY
-399 SGNYQINAIAKTQG
+399 SGNYQINGIAKTNG

-419 LNALCEEVSKELQV
+419 LNALCEEVSKEFQI
-433 PIDGYVSIRL
+433 PIDGYVSIRM

-459 IPQDMS
+459 VPQDLSFDGS
-465 YKGSA
+465 Y

-530 LSMVDTSLSISDLIS
+530 LSMVETSLSISDLVS

-566 MGGITYNSND
+566 MGGITYNGND

-601 ASELQVVDNVLDISG
+601 AGELQVVDNVLDISG
-616 VGASDP
+616 RSPSDP
-622 NVQFMAAINEQ
+622 NVQFMAALNEE
-633 VNDAIAESG
+633 VTDAIEESG
-642 EDTSSEYVYDTP
+642 EDTGNEYVYDTP
-654 TAAPESDATSTE
+654 TPAPE
-666 DGSDA
+666 GDA
-671 SSEDQAA
+671 SSAEGDAASTEGEDAAA

>member
-1 MSEPRKLNTGDAQRT
+1 MSEPRKLNTGDAQRS

-30 GAAASSSQ
+30 GASSQ
-38 LEEARRRARMAAAES
+38 LEEARRRARLAAAES

-67 VQRYQAARQAQNAQ
+67 VQRYQAARQAQAAQ
-81 TAPRTIHQPVQHT
+81 PAQSAPRTIHQPQQR
-94 AGSAQQAAPRQQA
+94 AAQPA
-107 APQQRTIHRSQTAQP
+107 QQRTIHRAP
-122 AQQAAPQQ
+122 AQQQAA
-130 RTVHRTQPAQQPVQ
+130 
-144 RSAPRPVQPQP
+144 RPVQPAAQQTQP
-155 GEENLTMAQRQA
+155 GEEQLTMAQRQA
-167 LALRRQAAAK
+167 MALRRQAAAK
-177 QAASGARARV
+177 QASAGARAQV
-187 QHLDLRSAQ
+187 QHLDLRSTQ

-202 NIDGD
+202 DIDGD

-214 AARAAKAAAA
+214 AARAARAAAAA
-224 QQPVAEAAR
+224 QQPVAQASR
-233 SGESSARSGSASTA
+233 SAGTA
-247 AGRRSSGASAGGQ
+247 AGRSGASSSSASGSDGRKAGSSGGQ

-269 KGRGD
+269 KGGAGD
-274 DGSGKKGGK
+274 GGSGKKGGK
-283 KKKKGTW
+283 KKKKKKVTW

-300 LVLIFGVTLALIMNA
+300 LVLIFGGTLALIMNA
-315 LRPETGGNITF
+315 LRPATGGNITF

-344 LVGIDRSTEDGSGE
+344 LVGVDRSTEDGSGE

-372 MHFNNETGEVKMLQ
+372 MHFNNETGELKMLQ

-413 SNGYNN
+413 SDGYNN
-419 LNALCEEVSKELQV
+419 LNALCEEVSKEFQIH
-433 PIDGYVSIRL
+433 IDGYVSIRM

-459 IPQDMS
+459 VPQDLS
-465 YKGSA
+465 YKGSY

-530 LSMVDTSLSISDLIS
+530 LSMVETSLSISDLVS

-566 MGGITYNSND
+566 MGNITYNNND

-616 VGASDP
+616 RSPSAP
-622 NVQFMAAINEQ
+622 NVQFMASLNAE
-633 VNDAIAESG
+633 VTDAIEESG
-642 EDTSSEYVYDTP
+642 EDTGNEYVYDTP
-654 TAAPESDATSTE
+654 TPAPEGDASSTE
-666 DGSDA
+666 GDA
-671 SSEDQAA
+671 SSESEDAAA

>member
-21 DAQRTIRTS
+21 DAQRSIRTS
-30 GAAASSSQ
+30 GAAGSTSSQQ
-38 LEEARRRARMAAAES
+38 LEEARRRARMAAADS

-67 VQRYQAARQAQNAQ
+67 VQRYQAARQAQAGQ
-81 TAPRTIHQPVQHT
+81 SAPRTIHQPVQHT
-94 AGSAQQAAPRQQA
+94 ARYPQQPAESRQPAQQQG
-107 APQQRTIHRSQTAQP
+107 RTIHR
-122 AQQAAPQQ
+122 
-130 RTVHRTQPAQQPVQ
+130 AQQPAT
-144 RSAPRPVQPQP
+144 RSAQPTAAQLP
-155 GEENLTMAQRQA
+155 GQEEAELTMAQRQA
-167 LALRRQAAAK
+167 MALRRQAAAK
-177 QAASGARARV
+177 QAAAGTRARV
-187 QHLDLRSAQ
+187 QHLDLRFAQ
-196 GERAAY
+196 GERPAY

-207 AEYEARQ
+207 TEYEARQ

-224 QQPVAEAAR
+224 PQQPADQVSRAASGTSR
-233 SGESSARSGSASTA
+233 SGGAASASSAR
-247 AGRRSSGASAGGQ
+247 RSGASAGGV

-269 KGRGD
+269 KGSGN
-274 DGSGKKGGK
+274 DGGGKKKGGK
-283 KKKKGTW
+283 KKKKAW

-300 LVLIFGVTLALIMNA
+300 LVLIFGGTLALIVNA

-344 LVGIDRSTEDGSGE
+344 LVGIDRSTEDGMGE

-391 FVTTDASY
+391 FVTTDRSY

-413 SNGYNN
+413 SDGYNN
-419 LNALCEEVSKELQV
+419 LNALCEEVSKEFQI

-465 YKGSA
+465 YGGSA

-530 LSMVDTSLSISDLIS
+530 LGMVDTSLSISDLIS
-545 VAVSLMSVSSDKIML
+545 VAVSLLNVSSDKIML
-560 AQVPVY
+560 AQIPVY
-566 MGGITYNSND
+566 MGQIYYPIGTTDND
-576 VVVVARQETADLLN
+576 VVVVARQEAADLLN

-616 VGASDP
+616 RSPSDP
-622 NVQFMAAINEQ
+622 NVQFMADINEQ
-633 VNDAIAESG
+633 VNDAADESG
-642 EDTSSEYVYDTP
+642 VDTSSEYVYDTP
-654 TAAPESDATSTE
+654 TPAPE
-666 DGSDA
+666 GDA
-671 SSEDQAA
+671 SSTEEGTDGADSASEDNAA

>member
-1 MSEPRKLNTGDAQRT
+1 MSEPRKLNTGDAQRS

-30 GAAASSSQ
+30 GASSQ
-38 LEEARRRARMAAAES
+38 LEEARRRARLAAAES

-67 VQRYQAARQAQNAQ
+67 VQRYQAARQAQAAQ
-81 TAPRTIHQPVQHT
+81 PAQSAPRTIHQPQQR
-94 AGSAQQAAPRQQA
+94 AAQPA
-107 APQQRTIHRSQTAQP
+107 QQRTIHRAP
-122 AQQAAPQQ
+122 AQQQAA
-130 RTVHRTQPAQQPVQ
+130 
-144 RSAPRPVQPQP
+144 RPVQPAAQQTQP
-155 GEENLTMAQRQA
+155 GEEQLTMAQRQA
-167 LALRRQAAAK
+167 MALRRQAAAK
-177 QAASGARARV
+177 QASAGARAQV
-187 QHLDLRSAQ
+187 QHLDLRSTQ

-202 NIDGD
+202 DIDGD

-214 AARAAKAAAA
+214 AARAARAAAA
-224 QQPVAEAAR
+224 VQQPVAQASR
-233 SGESSARSGSASTA
+233 SAGTA
-247 AGRRSSGASAGGQ
+247 AGRSGASSSSASGSDGRKAGSSGGQ

-269 KGRGD
+269 KGGAGD
-274 DGSGKKGGK
+274 GGSGKKGGK
-283 KKKKGTW
+283 KKKKKKVTW

-300 LVLIFGVTLALIMNA
+300 LVLIFGGTLALIMNA
-315 LRPETGGNITF
+315 LRPATGGNITF

-344 LVGIDRSTEDGSGE
+344 LVGVDRSTEDGSGE

-372 MHFNNETGEVKMLQ
+372 MHFNNETGELKMLQ

-413 SNGYNN
+413 SDGYNN
-419 LNALCEEVSKELQV
+419 LNALCEEVSKEFQI
-433 PIDGYVSIRL
+433 PIDGYVSIRM

-459 IPQDMS
+459 VPQDLS
-465 YKGSA
+465 YKGSY

-530 LSMVDTSLSISDLIS
+530 LSMVETSLSISDLVS

-566 MGGITYNSND
+566 MGNITYNNND

-616 VGASDP
+616 RSPSAP
-622 NVQFMAAINEQ
+622 NVQFMASLNAE
-633 VNDAIAESG
+633 VTDAIEESG
-642 EDTSSEYVYDTP
+642 EDTGNEYVYDTP
-654 TAAPESDATSTE
+654 TPAPEGDASSTE
-666 DGSDA
+666 GDA
-671 SSEDQAA
+671 SSESEDAAA

>member
-30 GAAASSSQ
+30 GAASSSQ

-81 TAPRTIHQPVQHT
+81 NAPRTIHQPAQHT
-94 AGSAQQAAPRQQA
+94 ARYAQQ
-107 APQQRTIHRSQTAQP
+107 P
-122 AQQAAPQQ
+122 ADSRQAAPQQ
-130 RTVHRTQPAQQPVQ
+130 RTVHRTQPTQSAARPAQ
-144 RSAPRPVQPQP
+144 SAQPRPVQP

-167 LALRRQAAAK
+167 MALRRQAAAK
-177 QAASGARARV
+177 QASSGTRAQV
-187 QHLDLRSAQ
+187 QHLDLRTAQ

-224 QQPVAEAAR
+224 EQPNAQAAQSA
-233 SGESSARSGSASTA
+233 SGSARSAGASAAST
-247 AGRRSSGASAGGQ
+247 GRRGGAAAGGQ

-269 KGRGD
+269 KGRGN
-274 DGSGKKGGK
+274 DGGGKKGGK
-283 KKKKGTW
+283 KKKKAW
-290 WKVLLATLLV
+290 WKVVLITLLV
-300 LVLIFGVTLALIMNA
+300 LVLIFGGTLALIMNA
-315 LRPETGGNITF
+315 LRPETGGNLTF

-372 MHFNNETGEVKMLQ
+372 MHFNNETREVKMLQ

-419 LNALCEEVSKELQV
+419 LNALCEEVSKEFQV
-433 PIDGYVSIRL
+433 SIDGYVSIRL

-566 MGGITYNSND
+566 MGGITYNGND

-601 ASELQVVDNVLDISG
+601 ASELQVVDNVLDVSG
-616 VGASDP
+616 VGASEP

-633 VNDAIAESG
+633 VNDAAQESG
-642 EDTSSEYVYDTP
+642 VDTSSEYVYDTP
-654 TAAPESDATSTE
+654 TAAPEGDAASTE
-666 DGSDA
+666 EGTDSADS

>member
-21 DAQRTIRTS
+21 DAQRSIRTS
-30 GAAASSSQ
+30 GAAGSTSSQQ
-38 LEEARRRARMAAAES
+38 LEEARRRARMAAADS

-67 VQRYQAARQAQNAQ
+67 VQRYQAARQAQAGQ
-81 TAPRTIHQPVQHT
+81 SAPRTIHQPVQHT
-94 AGSAQQAAPRQQA
+94 ARYPQPSADSRQPAQQQG
-107 APQQRTIHRSQTAQP
+107 RTIHR
-122 AQQAAPQQ
+122 
-130 RTVHRTQPAQQPVQ
+130 AQQPAT
-144 RSAPRPVQPQP
+144 RSAQPTAARLP
-155 GEENLTMAQRQA
+155 GQEEAELTMAQRQA

-177 QAASGARARV
+177 QAAAGTRARV

-196 GERAAY
+196 GERPAY

-207 AEYEARQ
+207 TEYEARQ

-224 QQPVAEAAR
+224 PQQPADQVSRAASGTSR
-233 SGESSARSGSASTA
+233 SGGAASASSAR
-247 AGRRSSGASAGGQ
+247 RSGASAGGV

-269 KGRGD
+269 KGSGN
-274 DGSGKKGGK
+274 DGGGKKKGGK
-283 KKKKGTW
+283 KKKAW

-300 LVLIFGVTLALIMNA
+300 LVLIFGGTMALIVNA

-344 LVGIDRSTEDGSGE
+344 LVGIDRSTEDGMGE

-391 FVTTDASY
+391 FVTTDSSY

-419 LNALCEEVSKELQV
+419 LNALCEEVSKEFQIS
-433 PIDGYVSIRL
+433 IDGYVSIRL

-465 YKGSA
+465 YGGSA

-545 VAVSLMSVSSDKIML
+545 VAVSLMNVSSDKIML
-560 AQVPVY
+560 AQIPVY
-566 MGGITYNSND
+566 MGQIYYPIGTTQND
-576 VVVVARQETADLLN
+576 VVVVARQQAADLLN

-601 ASELQVVDNVLDISG
+601 ASQLQVVDNVLDISG
-616 VGASDP
+616 RSPSDP
-622 NVQFMAAINEQ
+622 NVQFMADINQQ
-633 VNDAIAESG
+633 VNDAAGESG
-642 EDTSSEYVYDTP
+642 VDTSSEYVYDTP
-654 TAAPESDATSTE
+654 TPAPE
-666 DGSDA
+666 GDA
-671 SSEDQAA
+671 SSTEEGTDSAGEDNAA

>member
-21 DAQRTIRTS
+21 DAQRSIRTS
-30 GAAASSSQ
+30 GAAGSTSSQQ
-38 LEEARRRARMAAAES
+38 LEEARRRARMAAADS

-67 VQRYQAARQAQNAQ
+67 VQRYQAARQAQAGQ
-81 TAPRTIHQPVQHT
+81 SAPRTIHQPVQHT
-94 AGSAQQAAPRQQA
+94 ARYAQQPAESRQ
-107 APQQRTIHRSQTAQP
+107 PSQQQGRTIHRTQQP
-122 AQQAAPQQ
+122 AS
-130 RTVHRTQPAQQPVQ
+130 TGAQQPQ
-144 RSAPRPVQPQP
+144 QGQT
-155 GEENLTMAQRQA
+155 ELTMAQRQA
-167 LALRRQAAAK
+167 MALRRQAAAK
-177 QAASGARARV
+177 QAAAGTRAQV

-196 GERAAY
+196 GERPAY

-224 QQPVAEAAR
+224 AEQPAAQVSRTVSGASR
-233 SGESSARSGSASTA
+233 SGGAASSSAR
-247 AGRRSSGASAGGQ
+247 RSGASAGGV

-269 KGRGD
+269 KGSGN
-274 DGSGKKGGK
+274 DGGGKKKGGK
-283 KKKKGTW
+283 KKKAW

-300 LVLIFGVTLALIMNA
+300 LVLIFGGTMALIVNA

-344 LVGIDRSTEDGSGE
+344 LVGIDRSTEDGMGE

-391 FVTTDASY
+391 FVTTDSSY

-419 LNALCEEVSKELQV
+419 LNALCEEVSKEFQIS
-433 PIDGYVSIRL
+433 IDGYVSIRL

-465 YKGSA
+465 YGGSA

-545 VAVSLMSVSSDKIML
+545 VAVSLMNVSSDKIML
-560 AQVPVY
+560 AQIPVY
-566 MGGITYNSND
+566 MGQIYYPIGTTQND
-576 VVVVARQETADLLN
+576 VVVVARQEAADLLN

-601 ASELQVVDNVLDISG
+601 ASKLQVVDNVLDISG
-616 VGASDP
+616 RSPSDP
-622 NVQFMAAINEQ
+622 NVQFMADINEQ
-633 VNDAIAESG
+633 VNDAADESG
-642 EDTSSEYVYDTP
+642 VDTSSEYVYDTP
-654 TAAPESDATSTE
+654 TPAPE
-666 DGSDA
+666 GDA
-671 SSEDQAA
+671 SSTEEGTDGADSASEDNAA

>member
-30 GAAASSSQ
+30 GAASSSQ

-81 TAPRTIHQPVQHT
+81 NAPRTIHQPAQHT
-94 AGSAQQAAPRQQA
+94 ARYAQQ
-107 APQQRTIHRSQTAQP
+107 P
-122 AQQAAPQQ
+122 ADSRQAAPQQ
-130 RTVHRTQPAQQPVQ
+130 RTVHRTQPTQSAARPAQ
-144 RSAPRPVQPQP
+144 SAQPRPVQP

-167 LALRRQAAAK
+167 MALRRQAAAK
-177 QAASGARARV
+177 QASSGTRAQV
-187 QHLDLRSAQ
+187 QHLDLRTAQ

-224 QQPVAEAAR
+224 EQPNAQAAQSA
-233 SGESSARSGSASTA
+233 SGSARSAGASAAST
-247 AGRRSSGASAGGQ
+247 GRRGGAAAGGQ

-269 KGRGD
+269 KGRGN
-274 DGSGKKGGK
+274 DGGGKKGGK
-283 KKKKGTW
+283 KKKKAW
-290 WKVLLATLLV
+290 WKVVLITLLV
-300 LVLIFGVTLALIMNA
+300 LVLIFGGTLALIMNA
-315 LRPETGGNITF
+315 LRPETGGNLTF

-419 LNALCEEVSKELQV
+419 LNALCEEVSKEFQV
-433 PIDGYVSIRL
+433 SIDGYVSIRL

-566 MGGITYNSND
+566 MGGITYNGND

-601 ASELQVVDNVLDISG
+601 ASELQVVDNVLDVSG
-616 VGASDP
+616 VGASEP

-633 VNDAIAESG
+633 VNDAAQESG
-642 EDTSSEYVYDTP
+642 VDTSSEYVYDTP
-654 TAAPESDATSTE
+654 TAAPEGDAASTE
-666 DGSDA
+666 EGTDSADS

>member
-1 MSEPRKLNTGDAQRT
+1 MSEPRKLNTGDAQRS

-30 GAAASSSQ
+30 GASSQ
-38 LEEARRRARMAAAES
+38 LEEARRRARLAAAES

-67 VQRYQAARQAQNAQ
+67 VQRYQAARQAQAAQ
-81 TAPRTIHQPVQHT
+81 PAQSAPRTIHQPQQR
-94 AGSAQQAAPRQQA
+94 AAQPA
-107 APQQRTIHRSQTAQP
+107 QQRTIHRAP
-122 AQQAAPQQ
+122 AQQQAA
-130 RTVHRTQPAQQPVQ
+130 
-144 RSAPRPVQPQP
+144 RPVQPAAQQTQP
-155 GEENLTMAQRQA
+155 GEEQLTMAQRQA
-167 LALRRQAAAK
+167 MALRRQAAAK
-177 QAASGARARV
+177 QASAGARAQV
-187 QHLDLRSAQ
+187 QHLDLRSTQ

-202 NIDGD
+202 DIDGD
-207 AEYEARQ
+207 AEYEAR
-214 AARAAKAAAA
+214 AARAARAAAAA
-224 QQPVAEAAR
+224 QQPVAQASR
-233 SGESSARSGSASTA
+233 SAGTV
-247 AGRRSSGASAGGQ
+247 AGRSGASSSSASGSDGRKAGSSGGQ

-269 KGRGD
+269 KGGAGD
-274 DGSGKKGGK
+274 GGSGKKGGK
-283 KKKKGTW
+283 KKKKVTW

-300 LVLIFGVTLALIMNA
+300 LVLIFGGTLALIMNA
-315 LRPETGGNITF
+315 LRPATGGNITF

-344 LVGIDRSTEDGSGE
+344 LVGVDRSTENGQGE

-372 MHFNNETGEVKMLQ
+372 MHFNNETGELKMLQ

-413 SNGYNN
+413 SDGYNN
-419 LNALCEEVSKELQV
+419 LNALCEEVSKEFQI
-433 PIDGYVSIRL
+433 PIDGYVSIRM

-459 IPQDMS
+459 VPQDLS
-465 YKGSA
+465 YKGSY

-530 LSMVDTSLSISDLIS
+530 LSMVETSLSISDLVS

-566 MGGITYNSND
+566 MGNIMYQDQD

-616 VGASDP
+616 RSPSAP
-622 NVQFMAAINEQ
+622 NVQFMASLNAE
-633 VNDAIAESG
+633 VTDAIEESG
-642 EDTSSEYVYDTP
+642 EDTGNEYVYDTP
-654 TAAPESDATSTE
+654 TPAPEGDASSTE
-666 DGSDA
+666 GDA
-671 SSEDQAA
+671 SSESEDAAA

>member
-1 MSEPRKLNTGDAQRT
+1 MSEPRKLNTGDAQRS

-30 GAAASSSQ
+30 GASSQ
-38 LEEARRRARMAAAES
+38 LEEARRRARLAAAES

-67 VQRYQAARQAQNAQ
+67 VQRYQAARQAQAAQ
-81 TAPRTIHQPVQHT
+81 PAQSAPRTIHQPQQR
-94 AGSAQQAAPRQQA
+94 AAQPA
-107 APQQRTIHRSQTAQP
+107 QQRTIHRAP
-122 AQQAAPQQ
+122 AQQQAA
-130 RTVHRTQPAQQPVQ
+130 
-144 RSAPRPVQPQP
+144 RPVQPAAQQTQP
-155 GEENLTMAQRQA
+155 GEEQLTMAQRQA
-167 LALRRQAAAK
+167 MALRRQAAAK
-177 QAASGARARV
+177 QASAGARAQV
-187 QHLDLRSAQ
+187 QHLDLRSTQ

-202 NIDGD
+202 DIDGD

-214 AARAAKAAAA
+214 AARAARAAAAA
-224 QQPVAEAAR
+224 QQPVAQASR
-233 SGESSARSGSASTA
+233 SAGTA
-247 AGRRSSGASAGGQ
+247 AGRSGASSSSASGSDGRKAGSSGGQ

-269 KGRGD
+269 KGSAGD
-274 DGSGKKGGK
+274 GGSGKKGGK
-283 KKKKGTW
+283 KKKKVTW

-300 LVLIFGVTLALIMNA
+300 LVLIFGGTLALIMNA
-315 LRPETGGNITF
+315 LRPATGGNITF

-344 LVGIDRSTEDGSGE
+344 LVGVDRSTENGQGE

-372 MHFNNETGEVKMLQ
+372 MHFNNETGELKMLQ

-413 SNGYNN
+413 SDGYNN
-419 LNALCEEVSKELQV
+419 LNALCEEVSKEFQI
-433 PIDGYVSIRL
+433 PIDGYVSIRM

-459 IPQDMS
+459 VPQDLS
-465 YKGSA
+465 YEGSY

-530 LSMVDTSLSISDLIS
+530 LSMVETSLSISDLVS

-566 MGGITYNSND
+566 MGGITYNNND

-616 VGASDP
+616 RSPSDP
-622 NVQFMAAINEQ
+622 NVQFMASLNAE
-633 VNDAIAESG
+633 VTDAIEESG
-642 EDTSSEYVYDTP
+642 EDTGNEYVYDTP
-654 TAAPESDATSTE
+654 TPAPE
-666 DGSDA
+666 GDA
-671 SSEDQAA
+671 SSTEGDAASSEGEDAAA

>member
-21 DAQRTIRTS
+21 DAQRSIRTS
-30 GAAASSSQ
+30 GASSSQ
-38 LEEARRRARMAAAES
+38 LEEARRRARMAAADS

-67 VQRYQAARQAQNAQ
+67 VQRYQAARQAQTAQ
-81 TAPRTIHQPVQHT
+81 SAPRTIH
-94 AGSAQQAAPRQQA
+94 
-107 APQQRTIHRSQTAQP
+107 QP

-130 RTVHRTQPAQQPVQ
+130 RTVHRTQQTAQSAARPAQPVQ
-144 RSAPRPVQPQP
+144 RPVQQSRPVQP

-167 LALRRQAAAK
+167 MALRRQAAAK
-177 QAASGARARV
+177 QAASGARAQV
-187 QHLDLRSAQ
+187 QHLDLRSTQ
-196 GERAAY
+196 GERPAY
-202 NIDGD
+202 DFDGD

-214 AARAAKAAAA
+214 AARAARTAQAA
-224 QQPVAEAAR
+224 QQAEQPVDQAVR
-233 SGESSARSGSASTA
+233 GTSGSARSGGASSAS
-247 AGRRSSGASAGGQ
+247 GRRSSGASAGGQ
-260 PPKGPGKGR
+260 PPKDPGKGR
-269 KGRGD
+269 KGRGN
-274 DGSGKKGGK
+274 DGGGKKGGK
-283 KKKKGTW
+283 KKKKAW
-290 WKVLLATLLV
+290 WKVVLVTLLV
-300 LVLIFGVTLALIMNA
+300 LVLIFGGTLALIMNA
-315 LRPETGGNITF
+315 LRPETGGNLTF

-333 KEFAGKEINIL
+333 KEFAGKEMNIL

-413 SNGYNN
+413 SDGYNN
-419 LNALCEEVSKELQV
+419 LNALCEEVSKEFQI

-465 YKGSA
+465 YQGSS

-516 SMTAWDIAKNLPFY
+516 SMTPWDIAKNLPFY

-545 VAVSLMSVSSDKIML
+545 VVVSLMSVSSDKIML

-566 MGGITYNSND
+566 MGGINYNNND

-601 ASELQVVDNVLDISG
+601 ASELQVVDNVLDVSG
-616 VGASDP
+616 IPASDP
-622 NVQFMAAINEQ
+622 NVQFMATINET
-633 VNDAIAESG
+633 VNEAAAESG
-642 EDTSSEYVYDTP
+642 VDTSSEYVYDTP
-654 TAAPESDATSTE
+654 TAAPEGDASSTE
-666 DGSDA
+666 DGGDSADSA
-671 SSEDQAA
+671 SEDNAA

>member
-30 GAAASSSQ
+30 GAASSSQ

-81 TAPRTIHQPVQHT
+81 NAPRTIHQPAQHT
-94 AGSAQQAAPRQQA
+94 ARYAQQ
-107 APQQRTIHRSQTAQP
+107 P
-122 AQQAAPQQ
+122 ADSRQAAPQQ
-130 RTVHRTQPAQQPVQ
+130 RTVHRTQPTQSAARPAQ
-144 RSAPRPVQPQP
+144 SAQPRPVQP

-167 LALRRQAAAK
+167 MALRRQAAAK
-177 QAASGARARV
+177 QASSGTRAQV
-187 QHLDLRSAQ
+187 QHLDLRTAQ

-224 QQPVAEAAR
+224 EQPNAQAAQSA
-233 SGESSARSGSASTA
+233 SGSARSAGASAAST
-247 AGRRSSGASAGGQ
+247 GRRGGAAAGGQ

-269 KGRGD
+269 KGRGN
-274 DGSGKKGGK
+274 DGGGKKGGK
-283 KKKKGTW
+283 KKKKAW
-290 WKVLLATLLV
+290 WKVVLITLLV
-300 LVLIFGVTLALIMNA
+300 LVLIFGGTLALIMNA
-315 LRPETGGNITF
+315 LRPETGGNLTF

-419 LNALCEEVSKELQV
+419 LNALCEEVSKEFQV
-433 PIDGYVSIRL
+433 SIDGYVSIRL

-566 MGGITYNSND
+566 MGGITYNGND

-601 ASELQVVDNVLDISG
+601 ASELQVVDNVLDVSG

-633 VNDAIAESG
+633 VSDAAQESG
-642 EDTSSEYVYDTP
+642 VDTSSEYVYDTP
-654 TAAPESDATSTE
+654 TAAPEGDAASTE
-666 DGSDA
+666 EGTDSADS

>member
-1 MSEPRKLNTGDAQRT
+1 MSEPRKLNTGDAQRS

-30 GAAASSSQ
+30 GASSQ
-38 LEEARRRARMAAAES
+38 LEEARRRARLAAAES

-67 VQRYQAARQAQNAQ
+67 VQRYQAARQAQAAQ
-81 TAPRTIHQPVQHT
+81 PAQSAPRTIHQPQQR
-94 AGSAQQAAPRQQA
+94 AAQPA
-107 APQQRTIHRSQTAQP
+107 QQRTIHRAP
-122 AQQAAPQQ
+122 AQQQAA
-130 RTVHRTQPAQQPVQ
+130 
-144 RSAPRPVQPQP
+144 RPVQPAAQQTQP
-155 GEENLTMAQRQA
+155 GEEQLTMAKRQA
-167 LALRRQAAAK
+167 MALRRQAAAK
-177 QAASGARARV
+177 QASAGARAQV
-187 QHLDLRSAQ
+187 QHLDLRSTQ

-202 NIDGD
+202 DIDGD
-207 AEYEARQ
+207 AEY
-214 AARAAKAAAA
+214 AARAARAARAAAAA
-224 QQPVAEAAR
+224 QQPVAQASR
-233 SGESSARSGSASTA
+233 SAGTA
-247 AGRRSSGASAGGQ
+247 AGRSGASSSSASGSDGRKAGSSGGQ

-269 KGRGD
+269 KGGAGD
-274 DGSGKKGGK
+274 GGSGKKGGK
-283 KKKKGTW
+283 KKKKVTW

-300 LVLIFGVTLALIMNA
+300 LVLIFGGTLALIMNA
-315 LRPETGGNITF
+315 LRPATGGNITF

-344 LVGIDRSTEDGSGE
+344 LVGVDRSTENGQGE

-372 MHFNNETGEVKMLQ
+372 MHFNNETGELKMLQ

-413 SNGYNN
+413 SDGYNN
-419 LNALCEEVSKELQV
+419 LNALCEEVSKEFQI
-433 PIDGYVSIRL
+433 PIDGYVSIRM

-459 IPQDMS
+459 VPQDLS
-465 YKGSA
+465 YKGSY

-530 LSMVDTSLSISDLIS
+530 LSMVETSLSISDLVS

-566 MGGITYNSND
+566 MGNIMYQDQD

-616 VGASDP
+616 RSPSAP
-622 NVQFMAAINEQ
+622 NVQFMASLNAE
-633 VNDAIAESG
+633 VTDAIEESG
-642 EDTSSEYVYDTP
+642 EDTGNEYVYDTP
-654 TAAPESDATSTE
+654 TPAPEGDASSTE
-666 DGSDA
+666 GDA
-671 SSEDQAA
+671 SSESEDAAA